1 MKILPFTLALT
12 LCVGGLGCEMH
23 PATKQAGDD
32 DGKAPK
38 VSTELQR
45 SLQPEAANPNPPSY
59 FPTPKSG

>member
-1 MKILPFTLALT
+1 MRILPFTLALA
-12 LCVGGLGCEMH
+12 LCVGGLGCEMQLV
-23 PATKQAGDD
+23 PKQAGNG
-32 DGKAPK
+32 DGEAPK